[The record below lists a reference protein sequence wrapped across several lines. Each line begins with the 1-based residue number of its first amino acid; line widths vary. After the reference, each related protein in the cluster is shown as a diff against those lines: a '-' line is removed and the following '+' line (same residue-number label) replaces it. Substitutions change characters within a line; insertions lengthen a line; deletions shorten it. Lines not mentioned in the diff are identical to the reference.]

1 MPTTDN
7 PEEPSSRF
15 ARFRQTALAF
25 RKFPFSLLFVVTFTV
40 ILAAVSHQQDAR
52 VPPVSTA
59 YPRKYFE
66 DAWTD
71 LQVISK
77 SFHPYNSHA
86 NDAVH
91 DHILKRVQEAV
102 GDAGDNI
109 IANVTDDTPRKI
121 LFSQRPVFQPGL
133 DASGNV
139 VYFEGNN
146 ILVRIEGSVPSLSAV
161 LITAHYD
168 SVTTGY
174 GTTDDGGGIAAMLG
188 TLRYLID
195 MDIQPKRTIIFNFN
209 NNEEFGLLGAES
221 FMYHP
226 WSKETKY
233 FINLEGAGAL
243 GRPVLF
249 RSTDFGVARHFAKS
263 PNPHGSS
270 ILQQGFQSG
279 LVSSQTDYKV
289 LTDNGMRGLDIA
301 FYKSRSLYHTK
312 SDNIHSASLGGLSHM
327 MSSAISVLS
336 SMADAN
342 SFDQHAD
349 DLQPAVF
356 FDIFDT
362 VFAVHALPTVIKW
375 NIAGLVVGPVIVF
388 LLFVWAIKG
397 EAWDVGKRG
406 WLRGILAVVL
416 STGVGITSVV
426 WLQAR
431 NPYIFVS
438 NFYGPLF
445 GTLGLVVLTNYV
457 VLSIAC
463 WSKPVHDQKLI
474 VFLETFVLWWALLLY
489 ATVKASQEQA
499 TGFYPF
505 TILYY
510 LQFLAILFGFLGL
523 FVIKPWA
530 VAHAEGHEDEHEEQQ
545 EEGAPQSASSS
556 VRSRQ
561 AARDEEQQPDN
572 SNVDETSSL
581 LPQRRQRF
589 SIAGAVKRSNS
600 YDWIIQF
607 LIVVPVSLFCIYST
621 GLVVLD
627 AMHQTPNEGISAV
640 SFLCESISILSIAI
654 GLVILPFVHR
664 LNSFVLLVILI
675 GTVYSAWIS
684 LVPFPYT
691 KDAPMKALFYQ
702 EIDLS
707 TQNPV
712 PIMNVR
718 GTHGHVYDALK
729 GLPSVKSSESKI
741 TCHDI
746 GEDQEHC
753 TYEGLRPWV
762 VGSTDYNDWLQVETR
777 PNESTVKGPN
787 RGEVVITAPD
797 SRQCSFDFNTT
808 RFKSG
813 ERKPRTSPPVRVVE
827 IHHDSDNDTFSTEG
841 WKQRGDTDIYTHPDG
856 IEDFVMWKL
865 DWDDPHYHVAFEWIP
880 SWYDDD
886 HGIGDRNERLGV
898 TVTCYWGEY
907 DQEIVVNDTLHRK
920 IPAYD
925 EILQY
930 SPTWT
935 SWSKW
940 KQGLVQAKRYIEL

>member
-1 MPTTDN
+1 MGM
-7 PEEPSSRF
+7 
-15 ARFRQTALAF
+15 
-25 RKFPFSLLFVVTFTV
+25 
-40 ILAAVSHQQDAR
+40 VSHQQDAQI
-52 VPPVSTA
+52 PAVSTA

-86 NDAVH
+86 NDDVH
-91 DHILKRVQEAV
+91 DYILERVKDAV
-102 GDAGDNI
+102 GDAGDGI
-109 IANVTDDTPRKI
+109 VANVTDDTPRKI
-121 LFSQRPVFQPGL
+121 VFSQRPVFQPEL

-146 ILVRIEGSVPSLSAV
+146 VLVRIEGSVPSLSAV

-168 SVTTGY
+168 SVSTGY

-188 TLRYLID
+188 TLRYFID
-195 MDIQPKRTIIFNFN
+195 MSVQPKRTVIFNFN
-209 NNEEFGLLGAES
+209 NNEESGLLGAEA

-226 WSKETKY
+226 WSEETKY

-249 RSTDFGVARHFAKS
+249 RTTDFGVARHFAKS

-270 ILQQGFQSG
+270 VLQQGFQSG

-289 LTDNGMRGLDIA
+289 LADNGMRGLDIA
-301 FYKSRSLYHTK
+301 FYKSRSLYHTR

-342 SFDQHAD
+342 SFDQHPD

-375 NIAGLVVGPVIVF
+375 NIVGLVVGPVAVF
-388 LLFVWAIKG
+388 LLFIWAIKG

-406 WLRGILAVVL
+406 WLRGVLAMVL
-416 STGVGITSVV
+416 STGVGITSVI
-426 WLQAR
+426 WLEAT
-431 NPYIFVS
+431 NPYVFVS

-445 GTLGLVVLTNYV
+445 GTLGVIVLTNYV
-457 VLSIAC
+457 VLSVAW

-474 VFLETFVLWWALLLY
+474 VLLETFVLWWALLLY
-489 ATVKASQEQA
+489 ATVKASREQA
-499 TGFYPF
+499 TGFFPF

-510 LQFLAILFGFLGL
+510 LQLVAILFGFLGL

-530 VAHAEGHEDEHEEQQ
+530 VAHDDEGQD
-545 EEGAPQSASSS
+545 APQSASSS
-556 VRSRQ
+556 IRSRQ
-561 AARDEEQQPDN
+561 AVGDEESQQPEN
-572 SNVDETSSL
+572 IDETTAL
-581 LPQRRQRF
+581 LPQRQQRS

-600 YDWIIQF
+600 YDWVIQF
-607 LIVVPVSLFCIYST
+607 LIVVPISLYCIYST

-627 AMHQTPNEGISAV
+627 AMHQTPNEGICAV
-640 SFLCESISILSIAI
+640 SFLCETIAVLSISI
-654 GLVILPFVHR
+654 GLIILPFVHR

-675 GTVYSAWIS
+675 GTIYSAWTS

-691 KDAPMKALFYQ
+691 KDAPMKAIFYQ
-702 EIDLS
+702 EIDLD
-707 TQNPV
+707 TPDPEAFMKV
-712 PIMNVR
+712 H
-718 GTHGHVYDALK
+718 GTHGHVHNALK
-729 GLPSVKSSESKI
+729 ELPSVKSSSTNL
-741 TCHDI
+741 TC
-746 GEDQEHC
+746 EDMGDNQDLC
-753 TYEGLRPWV
+753 SYRGLRPWV
-762 VGSTDYNDWLQVETR
+762 VGSANYSDWLQVETR

-797 SRQCSFDFNTT
+797 TRHCSFEFNTT

-813 ERKPRTSPPVRVVE
+813 QQNPRSAPPVRVVE
-827 IHHDSDNDTFSTEG
+827 IHHDTCSTAG
-841 WKQRGDTDIYTHPDG
+841 WKQQGDTDIYTHPDG

-898 TVTCYWGEY
+898 TVTCYWAEY
-907 DQEIVVNDTLHRK
+907 DQEIMVDGNLHRK
-920 IPAYD
+920 VPAYD

-940 KQGLVQAKRYIEL
+940 KQGLVQVKKYIEL